1 MQQTRTCPDCEGS
14 GEVFEEVCKACN
26 GQKRVVKKV
35 ELEVE
40 VPAGIDSDMVIKLA
54 GEGNHGVGTEAKG
67 DLYIRFIVEDEE
79 K

>member
-14 GEVFEEVCKACN
+14 GEVFEEVCSVCN

-35 ELEVE
+35 ELEVD

-54 GEGNHGVGTEAKG
+54 GEGNYGVGTEAKG
-67 DLYIRFIVEDEE
+67 DLYVRFIVEDEE
-79 K
+79 N